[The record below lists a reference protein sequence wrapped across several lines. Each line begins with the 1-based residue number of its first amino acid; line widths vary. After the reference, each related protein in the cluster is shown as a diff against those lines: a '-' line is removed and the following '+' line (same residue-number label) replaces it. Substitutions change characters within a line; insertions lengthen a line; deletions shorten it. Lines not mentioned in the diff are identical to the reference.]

1 MKQITLLLLTCT
13 LCVSGLLAQLTEVN
27 NFGTNPGNLTM
38 YEHVPSNINQNAPVV
53 LVMHGCGQLANDF
66 ANETGWN
73 DIADQY
79 GFYVIHAGQ
88 STLNNGTKCFNWFS
102 SFDYTRDLGEAMS
115 LAQMVDYMHSN
126 YSTNTNRTYVCGLSA
141 GGSMTSVMM
150 AAYPDKFHKAGIW
163 AGVPFRFST
172 LGSNNKTPQEWG
184 DFVRNAYSYNGT
196 YPKLFICQG
205 TNDNVVDP
213 LNEGRL
219 VDQWT
224 NVHGVDQ
231 QVDYTNT
238 SFQGNTDVT
247 QKLYQDNSL
256 SDTIVITY
264 TVNNMAHG
272 IAVDPGNGAMQGGET
287 SSGAF
292 DVNFFSTYWMADFF
306 GLLST
311 PTAVNEENHSNS
323 IIFNVTDGNLL
334 VNSTDFN
341 DKTVSVYSFS
351 GQLLVQKE
359 FTSLVQLN
367 SSIFAKNAN
376 YIAVVHSNLGVKLS
390 SFVFSF

>member
-1 MKQITLLLLTCT
+1 MLLSCIFG
-13 LCVSGLLAQLTEVN
+13 VSSILAQMTQVN

-38 YEHVPSNINQNAPVV
+38 YEHVPANINQNSPVV

-73 DIADQY
+73 DLADQF

-88 STLNNGTKCFNWFS
+88 SALNNSGKCFNWFS

-196 YPKLFICQG
+196 YPKLFICHG

-238 SFQGNTDVT
+238 SFQGNTNVT
-247 QKLYQDNSL
+247 QKLHQDNSL

-272 IAVDPGNGAMQGGET
+272 IAVDPGSGAMQGGET

-292 DVNFFSTYWMADFF
+292 DVDFFSTYWMADFF

-311 PTAVNEENHSNS
+311 PTAIIEENELNS
-323 IIFNVTDGNLL
+323 IVFKNINDDLL
-334 VNSTDFN
+334 VDSKNINT
-341 DKTVSVYSFS
+341 KIVSVYSFS
-351 GQLLVQKE
+351 GQLLLEKE
-359 FTSLVQLN
+359 FNFSVQIDL
-367 SSIFAKNAN
+367 SSFAKNAN
-376 YIAVVHSNLGVKLS
+376 YLAVVNSDLGVKLS